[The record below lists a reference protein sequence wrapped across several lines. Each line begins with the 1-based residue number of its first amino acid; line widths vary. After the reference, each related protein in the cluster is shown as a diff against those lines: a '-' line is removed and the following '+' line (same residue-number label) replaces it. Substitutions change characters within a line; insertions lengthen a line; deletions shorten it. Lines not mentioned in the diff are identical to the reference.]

1 MAEGQEKDGTL
12 ELDGFP
18 DLAVA
23 GSNLVLTE
31 DVDGVGVEAPSGENT
46 GYMIWAEEKTDILV
60 KP

>member
-31 DVDGVGVEAPSGENT
+31 DVDGVGVEAPGGENT
-46 GYMIWAEEKTDILV
+46 GYMI
-60 KP
+60 